1 MNLNRR
7 QALVGAG
14 AVSFTPYAAIASARP
29 QRIISLNPCL
39 DAILVEVA
47 DRSQIKALSHYSR
60 IRQQSN
66 IYELS
71 LTFPQTHGTAEE
83 IISLRPDVVLGS
95 RHGERA
101 TRNAVDRMGITQSVF
116 GVPASIHESLQ
127 QVRDIAKLVGYPER
141 GDDLIARINAAIAAH
156 RPTHS
161 RRLRALIYQPNGF
174 AAGQGTLMSEMMEA
188 AGLTNVAGEYGV
200 GRWGNVSIESILS
213 NPPEVLLS
221 GTPRNQARSWAERIM
236 HHPALASL
244 KGRVVQAPFDERLL
258 YCGGPVLIRTAQ
270 ALGQARDL
278 ALEQLS

>member
-1 MNLNRR
+1 MGVTRR
-7 QALVGAG
+7 QAMVGAG
-14 AVSFTPYAAIASARP
+14 AACSVPQIAQASARP

-47 DRSQIKALSHYSR
+47 DRRQIKALSHYSR

-66 IYELS
+66 LYDLA
-71 LTFPQTHGTAEE
+71 LTLPQTHGTAEE

-101 TRNAVDRMGITQSVF
+101 TRNALSRMGITPAVF
-116 GVPASIHESLQ
+116 GVPASIAESLQ
-127 QVRDIAKLVGYPER
+127 QVRDIARLAGYPER
-141 GDDLIARINAAIAAH
+141 GEALIARITAAITAS
-156 RPTHS
+156 RPTNR

-174 AAGQGTLMSEMMEA
+174 AAGQGTLMSEMMEV
-188 AGLTNVAGEYGV
+188 AGLDNVAGEYGV

-221 GTPRNQARSWAERIM
+221 GRPRKQARSWAERIM

-244 KGRVVQAPFDERLL
+244 QGRVVQAPFDERLL
-258 YCGGPVLIRTAQ
+258 YCGGPVLIRTSQ
-270 ALGQARDL
+270 ALSQARDL